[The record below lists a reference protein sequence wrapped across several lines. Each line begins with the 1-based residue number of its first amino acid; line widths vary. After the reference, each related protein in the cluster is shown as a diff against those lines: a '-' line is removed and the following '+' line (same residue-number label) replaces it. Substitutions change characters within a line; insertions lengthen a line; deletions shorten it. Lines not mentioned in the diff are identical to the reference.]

1 MKQRSRNRHNSVV
14 ERLYRAHLRK
24 LWLILALLSSPK
36 LYSQADPDSR
46 IVNQCSQIRELIVSA
61 SAFQYKN
68 IMLEPRRKSHG
79 YQSKDG
85 WHFETTQ
92 FFTQLWWP
100 GSTLCYIDF
109 SEEKSDK
116 QSRQTWQYVATIK
129 NLASA
134 AEAKQAF
141 DRLNRQIDACRLP
154 LNDSNIAVL
163 KPLDFS
169 KIADELPVA
178 ALDARLYP
186 VKLLEPDTLQ
196 KGQEVVVMTAYEKSG
211 KQYNAYMIVE
221 FRWLN
226 PIAKPI
232 AVLAD
237 SAASK
242 LQGLK

>member
-1 MKQRSRNRHNSVV
+1 MS
-14 ERLYRAHLRK
+14 HLCK
-24 LWLILALLSSPK
+24 LWVILGLLTSPK
-36 LYSQADPDSR
+36 LYSQAYPDAR
-46 IVNQCSQIRELIVSA
+46 IVSQCSQIRELIVSA

-68 IMLEPRRKSHG
+68 IMLEPRRKSYG

-92 FFTQLWWP
+92 FFTKLWWP

-109 SEEKSDK
+109 SEEKSDQQYK
-116 QSRQTWQYVATIK
+116 QTWQYVATIN

-134 AEAKQAF
+134 GEAKQAF
-141 DRLNRQIDACRLP
+141 DRLNRQIEACRLP

-163 KPLDFS
+163 KPLDFN

-186 VKLLEPDTLQ
+186 IKLLEPDTLQ
-196 KGQEVVVMTAYEKSG
+196 KGQEVVVMTAYEKLG
-211 KQYNAYMIVE
+211 KNYNAYMIVE

-226 PIAKPI
+226 PIAKPV
-232 AVLAD
+232 AVPAD

-242 LQGLK
+242 LQDLK